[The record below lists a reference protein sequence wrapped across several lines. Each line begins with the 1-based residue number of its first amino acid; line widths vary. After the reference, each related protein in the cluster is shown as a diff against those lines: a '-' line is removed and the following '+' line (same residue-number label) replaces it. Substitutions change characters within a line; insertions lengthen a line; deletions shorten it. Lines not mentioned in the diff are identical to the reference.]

1 MKVLRK
7 NYIKHTMNLSF
18 LLGLVLQVMS
28 CQNTENNIPI
38 MSASSSP
45 QYQPSDSLLTQAE
58 KKDTLVMGK
67 LPKTFIDSTSKVI
80 YFTFDDGPLTA
91 TPRLTE
97 IINEKQIKITE
108 FAVGKHYK
116 SNKSFANHLEVM
128 RRDPLIEIHNHSY
141 SHANGRYK
149 EFYRSPQAAAN
160 DIMDNE
166 STIATNTKIVRM
178 PGRDIWATPNIKRGW
193 HQSGAKTASILLDN
207 GFKVYGWDYEWEHR
221 NTIPKISA
229 ERFVAQIDTLF
240 ARGRMETPNH
250 LIVLA
255 HDEMLATERGRTD
268 LRHIIDMLKE
278 RNYVFEFMS
287 YYPN

>member
-91 TPRLTE
+91 TPQLTK

-141 SHANGRYK
+141 SHANGKYK

-193 HQSGAKTASILLDN
+193 HQSGAKTASILLEN
-207 GFKVYGWDYEWEHR
+207 GFKVYGWDLEWEHR
-221 NTIPKISA
+221 NTIPKISP

-250 LIVLA
+250 LILLA
-255 HDEMLATERGRTD
+255 HDEMLATEHGRDD
-268 LRHIIDMLKE
+268 LRRIIDMLKE

>member
-1 MKVLRK
+1 MKISVKIIK
-7 NYIKHTMNLSF
+7 NTMNLSF
-18 LLGLVLQVMS
+18 LLGLVLQVVA
-28 CQNTENNIPI
+28 CQNTKNDAPNLL
-38 MSASSSP
+38 ASSSH

-58 KKDTLVMGK
+58 KKDTLVLGK
-67 LPKTFIDSTSKVI
+67 LPKTAIDSTSKII
-80 YFTFDDGPLTA
+80 YFTFDDGPLSA
-91 TPRLTE
+91 TPHLTQ

-116 SNKSFANHLEVM
+116 SNKLFTNHLEAM

-141 SHANGRYK
+141 SHANGKYK
-149 EFYRSPQAAAN
+149 EFYSSPQAAAN

-166 STIATNTKIVRM
+166 NTIATNTKIVRM

-193 HQSGAKTASILLDN
+193 HQSGAKTASILLEN
-207 GFKVYGWDYEWEHR
+207 GYKVYGWDYEWEHR
-221 NTIPKISA
+221 HTIPRISA

-255 HDEMLATERGRTD
+255 HDEMLAKERGRDD
-268 LRHIIDMLKE
+268 LRRIIDMLKE
-278 RNYVFEFMS
+278 RNYIFEFIS

>member
-58 KKDTLVMGK
+58 KKDTLVFGK

-80 YFTFDDGPLTA
+80 YLTFDDGPLTA
-91 TPRLTE
+91 TPHLTQ

-116 SNKSFANHLEVM
+116 SNKSFTNHLEAM

-141 SHANGRYK
+141 SHANGKYK
-149 EFYRSPQAAAN
+149 EFYSSPQAAAN
-160 DIMDNE
+160 DIMENE
-166 STIATNTKIVRM
+166 STIGTNTKIVRM

-193 HQSGAKTASILLDN
+193 HQSGAKTASILLEN
-207 GFKVYGWDYEWEHR
+207 GFKIYGWDMEWEHR
-221 NTIPKISA
+221 HTIPRVSPQT
-229 ERFVAQIDTLF
+229 FVAQIDTLF

-250 LIVLA
+250 LIILA
-255 HDEMLATERGRTD
+255 HDEMLAKERGRDD
-268 LRHIIDMLKE
+268 LRQIIDMLKE
-278 RNYVFEFMS
+278 RNYIFEFMS

>member
-1 MKVLRK
+1 MKVLIK
-7 NYIKHTMNLSF
+7 NKIKHSMNLSF

-28 CQNTENNIPI
+28 CQNKGNNIPI
-38 MSASSSP
+38 MTASTSP

-58 KKDTLVMGK
+58 KKDSLVFGK

-91 TPRLTE
+91 TPHLTQ

-116 SNKSFANHLEVM
+116 SNKSFMNHLEAM

-141 SHANGRYK
+141 SHANGKYK
-149 EFYRSPQAAAN
+149 EFYSSPQAAAN
-160 DIMDNE
+160 DIMENE

-178 PGRDIWATPNIKRGW
+178 PGRDIWATPNIKHGW

-207 GFKVYGWDYEWEHR
+207 GFKVYGWDMEWEHR
-221 NTIPKISA
+221 HTIPRVSPQT
-229 ERFVAQIDTLF
+229 FVAQVDTLF
-240 ARGRMETPNH
+240 ARGRMQTPNH
-250 LIVLA
+250 LIILA
-255 HDEMLATERGRTD
+255 HDEMLAKERGRDD
-268 LRHIIDMLKE
+268 LRQIIDMLKE
-278 RNYVFEFMS
+278 RNYIFEFMS